1 MTSNDESGETLKAL
15 PQWLVIADGEGCGE
29 TFFANTDA
37 EIVQILWDQCGHDYT
52 GNEEHARN
60 NWFAY
65 LEDGDHWQSRDGYPR
80 WRCDIEIGETGHV
93 SIQRITS
100 RHPEAA
106 GAKWTKAQAVALLR
120 VRDEFAKGKDG
131 DPYHELY
138 RIASPDFDKYEPWAE
153 LERIA
158 EYVDPFAPAAAAP
171 ASPAEGC
178 ATCQGFRVINKGWQ
192 QEPCPDC
199 APSPVAGMSEAERS
213 AITEA
218 LACADYY
225 LVEASKRQAT
235 DHRAREMKQYATTL
249 RQLSARLSG
258 QGVGK

>member
-1 MTSNDESGETLKAL
+1 MTPVADEKAL
-15 PQWLVIADGEGCGE
+15 KLLRQM
-29 TFFANTDA
+29 
-37 EIVQILWDQCGHDYT
+37 
-52 GNEEHARN
+52 
-60 NWFAY
+60 
-65 LEDGDHWQSRDGYPR
+65 DGYLSSHEANSIWPGSKFHQ
-80 WRCDIEIGETGHV
+80 DIKFIL
-93 SIQRITS
+93 S
-100 RHPEAA
+100 RPASAVAEAA
-106 GAKWTKAQAVALLR
+106 G
-120 VRDEFAKGKDG
+120 EKGCTCG
-131 DPYHELY
+131 MAN
-138 RIASPDFDKYEPWAE
+138 ASAGLHADWCDCAIK
-153 LERIA
+153 
-158 EYVDPFAPAAAAP
+158 VTPA